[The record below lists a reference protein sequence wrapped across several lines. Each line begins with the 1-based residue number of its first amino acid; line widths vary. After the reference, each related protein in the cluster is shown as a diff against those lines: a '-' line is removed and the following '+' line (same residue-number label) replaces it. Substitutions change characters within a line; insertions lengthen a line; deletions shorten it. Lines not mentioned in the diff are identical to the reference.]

1 MFSFFSYC
9 FGIESTVEANLVK
22 LFILEMGSGG
32 GGILNRSQNVTQ
44 LTHIFELLA
53 AGTDGGKIMNAVLVT
68 A

>member
-1 MFSFFSYC
+1 M
-9 FGIESTVEANLVK
+9 K